1 MQRGWILFG
10 QCLNEIVGYYKR
22 TSIKGDRVLWCVCLN
37 VGIEGIQVTGGAEYG
52 SESVLGKR
60 GASADRETVSTM
72 SRKDR
77 QVLGG
82 EG

>member
-1 MQRGWILFG
+1 MWVLRGYKG
-10 QCLNEIVGYYKR
+10 Q
-22 TSIKGDRVLWCVCLN
+22 
-37 VGIEGIQVTGGAEYG
+37 GAEYG

-82 EG
+82 EDK